1 MDQGKNN
8 GMDIDRSEFAGAL
21 EENTKRVNQNPDY
34 YRKRQQIAKH
44 M

>member
-8 GMDIDRSEFAGAL
+8 RMAIDRSKFAGAL
-21 EENTKRVNQNPDY
+21 EETTKRVNQNPDY
-34 YRKRQQIAKH
+34 YRNRQQIAEH